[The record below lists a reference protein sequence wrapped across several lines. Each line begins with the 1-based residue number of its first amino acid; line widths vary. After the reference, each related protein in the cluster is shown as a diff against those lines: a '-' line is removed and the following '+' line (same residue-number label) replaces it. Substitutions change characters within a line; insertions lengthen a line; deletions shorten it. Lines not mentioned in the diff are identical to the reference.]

1 MGRLPKTA
9 ALLLVT
15 GVSLYLVFPSLVQV
29 LSAWPR
35 LTSLAPVWFAAMVVA
50 EAASF
55 VSLWALQRL
64 AIRTRDTFAV
74 ATSQLAGNAFGR
86 IVPGGGAAAG
96 ALQYRMLTQA

>member
-35 LTSLAPVWFAAMVVA
+35 LTTLAPIWFAAMLLA

-55 VSLWALQRL
+55 VALWLLQRI
-64 AIRTRDTFAV
+64 AIRTHD
-74 ATSQLAGNAFGR
+74 L
-86 IVPGGGAAAG
+86 
-96 ALQYRMLTQA
+96 